1 MKVCPYCRE
10 EVRDEAIKCRYCGS
24 SLAKAPTSVPTTP
37 RRSKQKEISHIIGG
51 QNIAPT
57 KADGRR
63 QLPPR
68 SERTSAPGATPD
80 QVVYIIDNDLV
91 RFGKFVAG
99 ALAIFIAVG
108 ATLYGFNIKEAADKV
123 GASADRVRD
132 IADKVRDAADI
143 VRVQKEAVDNQA
155 KAIASANE
163 QIKKAKEDFE
173 TQIQTLQATA
183 RQINDTA
190 REVAADRQR
199 VKDLLAQTE
208 RDAAQAHSIVV
219 SSDIPPSPVHG
230 FQVSEIAK
238 LYNFPSELDG
248 QGQTIAFIELGGG
261 YQDSDLDA
269 YFTMLK
275 LKKPNVT
282 SVSISGASNNPKPDN
297 RQATIDIEM
306 AGAVAPGARMVV
318 YLAPNTTLGFLQA
331 VDCAINGSP
340 VHHYDLVGRARD
352 VLVRRNFKRL

>member
-10 EVRDEAIKCRYCGS
+10 EVRDEAIKCRYYGS

-143 VRVQKEAVDNQA
+143 VRVQKEAVDNQ
-155 KAIASANE
+155 
-163 QIKKAKEDFE
+163 
-173 TQIQTLQATA
+173 
-183 RQINDTA
+183 
-190 REVAADRQR
+190 
-199 VKDLLAQTE
+199 
-208 RDAAQAHSIVV
+208 V
-219 SSDIPPSPVHG
+219 SP
-230 FQVSEIAK
+230 
-238 LYNFPSELDG
+238 
-248 QGQTIAFIELGGG
+248 
-261 YQDSDLDA
+261 
-269 YFTMLK
+269 
-275 LKKPNVT
+275 
-282 SVSISGASNNPKPDN
+282 
-297 RQATIDIEM
+297 
-306 AGAVAPGARMVV
+306 ARMNRSKKQKRISRRRSKPCR
-318 YLAPNTTLGFLQA
+318 LRPGKSTIQR
-331 VDCAINGSP
+331 
-340 VHHYDLVGRARD
+340 GRLRPI
-352 VLVRRNFKRL
+352 VKE